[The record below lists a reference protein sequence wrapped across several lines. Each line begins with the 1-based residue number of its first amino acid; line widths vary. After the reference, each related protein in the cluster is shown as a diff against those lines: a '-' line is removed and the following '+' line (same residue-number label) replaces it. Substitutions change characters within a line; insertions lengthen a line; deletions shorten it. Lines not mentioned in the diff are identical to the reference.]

1 MLKNIEKYSDEINYN
16 NSEIIYTKTNTNN
29 IENTLNN
36 FFDKYDIKCKYYI
49 DITENI
55 YWVSFNDGYEQIEEM
70 NESMFSLKI
79 FKDID
84 NNSIL
89 ILSKEITGNIYWND
103 IYLNFLKTF
112 KV

>member
-16 NSEIIYTKTNTNN
+16 NSEIIYTKTNINN
-29 IENTLNN
+29 IENILNN

-55 YWVSFNDGYEQIEEM
+55 YWISFNVGYEQIEEM
-70 NESMFSLKI
+70 HETMFSLKI

-89 ILSKEITGNIYWND
+89 ILSKEITENHNWND